1 MITGIVAVD
10 VGLSIWLG
18 VIPISINPENYILV
32 FVLLLC
38 QMTIRTNLYKD
49 IELENL
55 KKGMILTTASS
66 VLMQGSRVRG
76 LPGVSSEDLR
86 NRLTETEIDSIK
98 RWASGRNVTRIS
110 IVKKIPF
117 AFFLVIGFW
126 LYLAA
131 WGYLR

>member
-55 KKGMILTTASS
+55 KK
-66 VLMQGSRVRG
+66 
-76 LPGVSSEDLR
+76 E
-86 NRLTETEIDSIK
+86 
-98 RWASGRNVTRIS
+98 
-110 IVKKIPF
+110 
-117 AFFLVIGFW
+117 
-126 LYLAA
+126 
-131 WGYLR
+131 